1 MIRLNKLPEVGES
14 WCPIVDTAA
23 RVVGVV
29 HVGLELC
36 PLRQSGVGGEQHL
49 RVGKCW
55 CGTRRAAA
63 VWLGAPS
70 AIEWSS
76 SSSSSSTYLGILR
89 TVLLKLER
97 RAAAA

>member
-1 MIRLNKLPEVGES
+1 MVPNCGHGRPCRPCWPG
-14 WCPIVDTAA
+14 A
-23 RVVGVV
+23 
-29 HVGLELC
+29 
-36 PLRQSGVGGEQHL
+36 LRQSGVGRTGAVTGERHL